1 MNTHPFRLKRVLDA
15 DSSVD
20 LDDSL
25 RAKKAFRDLGFF
37 KTPRYGIT
45 PYPDAPLFDAIRGFQ
60 SANGLR
66 RDGIMKPDGETAT
79 RLGAV
84 LSARQ
89 QPRRRRPDLT
99 RPDPARPKPARPNKP
114 NLFETAARQNLR
126 HTAPTTFGLFD
137 MVGAGRRNRASDVL
151 AAKRSLAWAGA
162 YPRERAIDTR
172 QVTTAGSDLFA
183 ALRAFQKTNG
193 LKSDGFMR
201 PGGETETALDKLIS
215 PLVTKFRKDN
225 PLADEV
231 PPNGDPDD
239 PDEPEDPPDDGNPED
254 PDEPS
259 EPEPDKPSKPD
270 EPEKPKVDCKQLAVD
285 LLNAEQAETE
295 AREQSKK
302 FDEQY
307 DKSKAELA
315 NLESERTQILIELAA
330 ELAIPLYRVY
340 RIYKRLKDERPGVA
354 SILTRLFQI
363 DDDIKAAS
371 KDIDS
376 ALSSRS
382 HYKKIADDA
391 AERAAEISDI
401 MEKEG
406 CESR

>member
-20 LDDSL
+20 LYDSL
-25 RAKKAFRDLGFF
+25 RAKKAFRELGFF
-37 KTPRYGIT
+37 KTPRYGVT

-66 RDGIMKPDGETAT
+66 PDGIMKPDGETAT

-84 LSARQ
+84 LAERQ
-89 QPRRRRPDLT
+89 QPRRRRPD
-99 RPDPARPKPARPNKP
+99 PVRPKPAHPNKP
-114 NLFETAARQNLR
+114 NLFETAARLKR
-126 HTAPTTFGLFD
+126 GRSAPNTFGLFD
-137 MVGAGRRNRASDVL
+137 TVGAGRRNRPSDVL

-162 YPRERAIDTR
+162 FPRAKTLDARLAGAIDD
-172 QVTTAGSDLFA
+172 GLFG
-183 ALRAFQKTNG
+183 ALRRFQQSTG
-193 LKSDGFMR
+193 LKIDGFMR

-215 PLVTKFRKDN
+215 PMVAKFRKDN
-225 PLADEV
+225 PLADDV

-239 PDEPEDPPDDGNPED
+239 PDEPIDPPEDGNPED

-259 EPEPDKPSKPD
+259 EPDKPSKP

-295 AREQSKK
+295 ARERARK
-302 FDEQY
+302 FDDEHE
-307 DKSKAELA
+307 KSKAQLA
-315 NLESERTQILIELAA
+315 NLVSERRQIMMQLAA
-330 ELAIPLYRVY
+330 ELAIPIYRVY
-340 RIYKRLKDERPGVA
+340 KIYKRLKDERPGIA

-363 DDDIKAAS
+363 DDDMKAAI

-376 ALSSRS
+376 AKSSRD

-391 AERAAEISDI
+391 AERAAEIRDI
-401 MEKEG
+401 MKKEG
-406 CESR
+406 CEGR